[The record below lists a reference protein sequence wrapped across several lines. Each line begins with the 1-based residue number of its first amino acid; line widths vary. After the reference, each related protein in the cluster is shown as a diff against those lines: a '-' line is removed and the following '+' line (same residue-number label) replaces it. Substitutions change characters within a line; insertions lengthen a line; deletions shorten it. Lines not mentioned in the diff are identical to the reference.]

1 MYSWCEEKKNAAVVV
16 FQYYGKIIIFATA
29 AIGILIAVWN
39 LVLVLSPEK
48 LRVSFLDV
56 GQGDAIFIQTPSGKQ
71 MLIDGGPT
79 HKVIEGLSEEMSYFD
94 RTIDIILATH
104 PDADHVTGLIPVLE
118 KFKVSTVMLS
128 PSEGE
133 TLLYDDVRRQVNEE
147 EVTLHIAHTGDEIDF
162 EDGVLVRVLYPS
174 KNYRTTSDT
183 NDASVAVVLSYG
195 VYTFLLTGDLG
206 SEREAS
212 LITNGLTKN
221 ITVYKAGHH
230 GSDTSSGEQLL
241 SYIKPEYAVI
251 SAGKDNKYGHPSP
264 EALLRLQKHSKEV
277 LSTIDNGTITFV
289 TDGKMLEVDGEK

>member
-1 MYSWCEEKKNAAVVV
+1 MNEWYEEKKKIVVEV
-16 FQYYGKIIIFATA
+16 FQYYGKIIIFATTS
-29 AIGILIAVWN
+29 ICIVIAVWN
-39 LVLVLSPEK
+39 LVSTLSPEK

-56 GQGDAIFIQTPSGKQ
+56 GQGDAIFIQTPSGQ
-71 MLIDGGPT
+71 EMLIDGGPT
-79 HKVIEGLSEEMSYFD
+79 HTVIEGLSEEMSYFD

-118 KFKVSTVMLS
+118 KFEVSTVMLS

-133 TLLYDDVRRQVNEE
+133 TSLYDDVRRQVDEE

-162 EDGVLVRVLYPS
+162 GDGVLVRVLYPS
-174 KNYRTTSDT
+174 EKYNATSDT

-206 SEREAS
+206 SDREGS

-241 SYIKPEYAVI
+241 SYIKPEYSVI

-277 LSTIDNGTITFV
+277 LSTIDNGTITFM
-289 TDGKMLEVDGEK
+289 TDGRTLELEKER